1 MWLFNASY
9 AARVS
14 LSTLQPPASSVTV
27 APGALPS
34 ITGVRTLTMNGA
46 GMRVGYCISR
56 KGSWWV
62 RRGMDGKRARGA
74 DNVHLEWNP
83 NVTFQQQMA
92 SGQPFIVAGCAIV
105 MMSAWNGAI
114 FELRLN
120 PAAEAPD
127 WPQSRPDP

>member
-9 AARVS
+9 AARVF
-14 LSTLQPPASSVTV
+14 LSILQPPASSVTV
-27 APGALPS
+27 APSALPS

-62 RRGMDGKRARGA
+62 RRGMDEKWARADA
-74 DNVHLEWNP
+74 
-83 NVTFQQQMA
+83 A
-92 SGQPFIVAGCAIV
+92 SGQPFIVAGCAMV
-105 MMSAWNGAI
+105 MMSAWHRAI

-127 WPQSRPDP
+127 WPLPDFHEA